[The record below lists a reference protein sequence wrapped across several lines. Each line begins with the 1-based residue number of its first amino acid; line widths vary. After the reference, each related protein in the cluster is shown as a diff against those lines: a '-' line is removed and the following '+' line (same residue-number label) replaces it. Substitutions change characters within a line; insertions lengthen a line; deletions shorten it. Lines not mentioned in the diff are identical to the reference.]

1 MVQDEFFKKQSKHA
15 EPTGEPPAKKF
26 CVKLG
31 GQQKF
36 SIAFNGSKNGPS
48 AKNGASEPSSEAE
61 KPKTVK
67 RVAPQDNLSAQVY
80 PRQFRLF

>member
-31 GQQKF
+31 GTQKF
-36 SIAFNGSKNGPS
+36 SIAFNGSKDAPT
-48 AKNGASEPSSEAE
+48 KNGASEPSCETE